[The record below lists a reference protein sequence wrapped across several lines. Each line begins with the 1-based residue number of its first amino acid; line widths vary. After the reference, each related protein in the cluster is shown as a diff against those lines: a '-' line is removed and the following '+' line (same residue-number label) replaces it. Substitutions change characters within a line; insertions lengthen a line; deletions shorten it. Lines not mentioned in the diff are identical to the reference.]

1 MFLHL
6 FLIAQISHVI
16 ELLILKS
23 IRKVLLSDIMIRIV
37 VGILIA
43 NAMSKLR
50 YSAVMSILQIRRY
63 RSCLG

>member
-50 YSAVMSILQIRRY
+50 CPAVMSILQIRRY